1 MNHEKIKTITESIKD
16 ALSIN
21 PKRFLHSLA
30 VADMAMCLAARYDV
44 DLEKA
49 YLAGILHDNAK
60 YISNEDQIKLCLK
73 YGLSVSP
80 MEKENPYLL
89 HAKLGA
95 YYASHKYGVFDP
107 EIASAIEWHTTGK
120 PDMSLLDKIIYISDY
135 LEPNRHHADNLD
147 YLRRLAF
154 TNLDKTVANIIS
166 DTINMLN
173 AKNRPIDDT
182 SLEAFEF
189 YKNILE

>member
-1 MNHEKIKTITESIKD
+1 MNHERIKTITESVKE
-16 ALSIN
+16 ALALN
-21 PKRFLHSLA
+21 PNRFLHSIA

-60 YISNEDQIKLCLK
+60 YISNEEQIKLCSK
-73 YGLSVSP
+73 YGLSISSI
-80 MEKENPYLL
+80 ERENPYLL

-95 YYASHKYGVFDP
+95 YYAYHKYGVEDP
-107 EIASAIEWHTTGK
+107 EITSAIEWHTTGK
-120 PDMSLLDKIIYISDY
+120 PNMSILDKIIYISDY
-135 LEPNRHHADNLD
+135 LEPNRHHSSNLD

-154 TNLDKTVANIIS
+154 SDLDKTLATIIS
-166 DTINMLN
+166 DTINMLR
-173 AKNRPIDDT
+173 AKNRPVDDT